1 MTIAIPRLD
10 RSSAE
15 ERGITLADFLVP
27 IRVGERTP
35 TWVRHVA
42 LAMVAAAYPARLA
55 SGISIVRAVG
65 YE

>member
-35 TWVRHVA
+35 SWVRHVA
-42 LAMVAAAYPARLA
+42 LVLA
-55 SGISIVRAVG
+55 
-65 YE
+65 E